1 MHHRFNETIS
11 VNDDLIVLRVMLTNR
26 IEENAQYDNKLIL
39 RYVWTKLTYRSFQKD
54 VRKQW

>member
-39 RYVWTKLTYRSFQKD
+39 RYVWMKLTYRSFQKD

>member
-11 VNDDLIVLRVMLTNR
+11 VNDDLIVLRVTLTNR